1 MKEIINVQDLS
12 FAFGKVTVLQ
22 GINLRVA
29 PGEIVCI
36 TGENGCGKSTLLR
49 LLTGAYRPASGS
61 CLLFDAPASSGTHFH
76 RIGYVPQ
83 TTAMEKISFPITS
96 RELVVQG
103 LSRDFGLVKI
113 PRKRHYALAEEFL
126 AQMGLDTYARVPFS
140 ELSGGL
146 QQRVLITRALIHEP
160 DVLFLD
166 EPTSGVD
173 VDSRSRFFQ
182 TLRQLHEQRNL
193 AIVIVTHNIGEI
205 TKNLPVNHI
214 FSIERGTLI
223 NAAITN

>member
-1 MKEIINVQDLS
+1 MNEIINVQDLS
-12 FAFGKVTVLQ
+12 FAFGKVEVLQ
-22 GINLRVA
+22 GINLTVA

-103 LSRDFGLVKI
+103 LSREFGVVKI
-113 PRKRHYALAEEFL
+113 PRKRHYAIAEDLL
-126 AQMGLDTYARVPFS
+126 AQMGLDAYLRVPFA

-146 QQRVLITRALIHEP
+146 QQRVLITRALIHDPEL
-160 DVLFLD
+160 LFLD

-173 VDSRSRFFQ
+173 VDSRIRFFR
-182 TLRQLHEQRNL
+182 TLRRLHEQRGL
-193 AIVIVTHNIGEI
+193 AIVIVTHNVGEI
-205 TKNLPVNHI
+205 QQNLPVNRI
-214 FSIERGTLI
+214 FTIERGTLT
-223 NAAITN
+223 NAATSH